1 MVYPRAR
8 PPLKNALYSLFI
20 AIAPQPPRR
29 LFHPRQNQVRRFKDF
44 LPLSGRTM
52 RP

>member
-1 MVYPRAR
+1 MVYPCAR

-29 LFHPRQNQVRRFKDF
+29 LFHPRQNQVRRFKHF
-44 LPLSGRTM
+44 FSFCGRTM